1 MNDRRLPEAPFSA
14 RDNWSPEAVPDR
26 PSGRWS
32 KAKAFVAVGTAAS
45 AAILAVA
52 LWPSQ
57 TDAKSASPSLGDA
70 QQATDNFEVIAG
82 MSSHDKEGLEA
93 AIDGIPRA
101 AAGNPVLAGALTR
114 AADFAVSSEIL
125 GYSSYTSPEDKFP
138 TSRISDPVL
147 RQNVETAVYTLSV
160 EPLKDAIGYGSNGT
174 TLESAKTTLQQTMPA
189 GAESV
194 AEHAQQE
201 LDRGY
206 AAKIVRSAT
215 TPRGIQQ
222 AKAELAKI
230 ADPEVR
236 AQVEQVLQVRAAAD
250 LLNDFYLKNTTQE
263 KALEEAGKIIDPALR
278 ARVEAAVHAP
288 KEHGFATIAHRT
300 STTLELDAYK
310 IVDSITQSKDSLF
323 EVDKEAAD
331 DLKLDVTTKRH
342 EALDAAEVE
351 FGRILSAKF
360 NIADPTESLTA
371 LETLPNPND
380 LIDLDAVGDTLE
392 VPNIG
397 KDKKDRDAP
406 ATFNQFGEIIVENG
420 QLKLTFEGA
429 EVAGHLQEQLQAIIA
444 NNAPL
449 IEAAFERGSLSSF
462 RFVLG
467 KSFDPYYS
475 SATREIIMM
484 LSAND
489 PLTVNQLDAVTTH
502 EVTHSIF
509 RDYFRGIEV
518 SEAEHQQLAEACL
531 EIKAATYDDIESQL
545 FYQPQLLNNL
555 RSQVKPEH
563 TAVIDTIIKAVSGRN
578 VDTVLG
584 TDSTDF
590 QSTILNTCRYSGN
603 PYGLILDAAGETEKI
618 NLKYGE
624 LDYITK
630 TPAYKEFATNIGDL
644 LEYSSVFASINES
657 EYVDTPTITQY
668 YLGHGEDNANEL
680 YASVFDAAIN
690 FPDEFQ
696 KNLDTLEP
704 EERSALKKAL
714 ASLINA
720 GRERAPMLEPLLDR
734 LEDRYLK

>member
-1 MNDRRLPEAPFSA
+1 MKSEVPFPNRESLQSIVA
-14 RDNWSPEAVPDR
+14 PDR
-26 PSGRWS
+26 SGRWS
-32 KAKAFVAVGTAAS
+32 KAKAVVAAGAAG
-45 AAILAVA
+45 AAALTVM

-57 TDAKSASPSLGDA
+57 TDAKSSSPSLRDV

-82 MSSHDKEGLEA
+82 MSSHDKSELEA
-93 AIDGIPRA
+93 AIEGIPRA
-101 AAGNPVLAGALTR
+101 AVDNPMLVKALTT

-125 GYSSYTSPEDKFP
+125 GYSSYVSPEDKLP
-138 TSRISDPVL
+138 ASRISDPVL
-147 RQNVETAVYTLSV
+147 RHNVEVAVYTLSV
-160 EPLKDAIGYGSNGT
+160 EPLKNTIAHGSSET
-174 TLESAKTTLQQTMPA
+174 ALESAKATLQQTMPV

-206 AAKIVRSAT
+206 AAKLVRSAT

-222 AKAELAKI
+222 AKVELTKI

-236 AQVEQVLQVRAAAD
+236 AQVERVFQTRAAAD
-250 LLNDFYLKNTTQE
+250 LLSDFYLKTTTQE
-263 KALEEAGKIIDPALR
+263 KALEEAGKISDPALR
-278 ARVEAAVHAP
+278 AQVETAIHAP
-288 KEHGFATIAHRT
+288 KEHGYATVANRI

-310 IVDSITQSKDSLF
+310 IVDTMTQGKGSPF
-323 EVDKEAAD
+323 GADKEAAD
-331 DLKLDVTTKRH
+331 DLKLDVTTKRYKT
-342 EALDAAEVE
+342 LNAAEAE
-351 FGRILSAKF
+351 FGRVLSAKF

-371 LETLPNPND
+371 LEILPNPND
-380 LIDLDAVGDTLE
+380 LINLDAISHTLE

-397 KDKKDRDAP
+397 KDEKDKKAP
-406 ATFNQFGEIIVENG
+406 TAFDQFGEIIVENG
-420 QLKLTFEGA
+420 RLKLTFEGA
-429 EVAGHLQEQLQAIIA
+429 EVTGHLQEQLQAVIN

-467 KSFDPYYS
+467 ESFDPYYS
-475 SATREIIMM
+475 SASREVIMM
-484 LSAND
+484 LSVDD

-518 SEAEHQQLAEACL
+518 DAAERQQLAEACL
-531 EIKAATYDDIESQL
+531 AIKTTTYEDIELQL
-545 FYQPQLLNNL
+545 FYQPHLLNDL

-563 TAVIDTIIKAVSGRN
+563 VAVVDTIIKAVSERN
-578 VDTVLG
+578 VDTALI

-590 QSTILNTCRYSGN
+590 ESTIFNTCRYTGD
-603 PYGLILDAAGETEKI
+603 PYGLVLDAARETEK
-618 NLKYGE
+618 NSTKYGE
-624 LDYITK
+624 LRYITE
-630 TPAYKEFATNIGDL
+630 TPAYREFAATIEGL
-644 LEYSSVFASINES
+644 LEYGSIFASINES
-657 EYVDTPTITQY
+657 EYVDTPTITEY

-696 KNLDTLEP
+696 KNLNKLDSEKQ
-704 EERSALKKAL
+704 SALKQAL

-720 GRERAPMLEPLLDR
+720 GRERAPMLEVLFNQ